1 MLFRSNAREAASV
14 SVLEATSDAFRQIG
28 AVGLAFEGR
37 YAPSAP
43 RAAEAYRTA
52 LAESRPRDVRR
63 GSASIGPHRDDL
75 VLDLATMSA
84 RLTASQG
91 QHRALVLSL
100 KAAELAVIG
109 KARGVRPIL
118 LLDDVSS
125 ELDADRTSALFS
137 FLASQ
142 RGQVFLTTTRPELI
156 PFELEGRVDFRIVA
170 GRLTR

>member
-1 MLFRSNAREAASV
+1 
-14 SVLEATSDAFRQIG
+14 DAFRRI
-28 AVGLAFEGR
+28 AAAGLAFEGR

-43 RAAEAYRTA
+43 REPDSYRTA
-52 LAESRPRDVRR
+52 LAESRPRDTRR

-75 VLDLATMSA
+75 VLELASMPA

-100 KAAELAVIG
+100 KAAELDVIG
-109 KARGVRPIL
+109 RARGVRPIL

-125 ELDADRTSALFS
+125 ELDADRTNALFS

-142 RGQVFLTTTRPELI
+142 SGQVFLTTTRPELI
-156 PFELEGRVDFRIVA
+156 PFELEGRLDFRIVA